1 MTISISERIGDQ
13 QQLFKVFSHAIFS
26 QLRVAM
32 PGIIQSFDASKVT
45 CVVQPAIKGTL
56 TDSKGNAQSMNL
68 PLLVDVSVVFPRGGG
83 VTMTFPIKSGDECL
97 VVFADRC
104 IDFWWQNGGIQE
116 VIDPRQHDLSDAFAF
131 IGAQSQKQKISS
143 MITDAMQLRSDDGA
157 TYFELNPSTQQIK
170 IVAPGGLEIVTPE
183 AIFSERVT
191 IKGLLS
197 WLGGMVGSTASG
209 VAAKITGAIKFL
221 GTLTAN
227 GKRIDET
234 HTHKGV
240 KAGGDSSGEVN

>member
-1 MTISISERIGDQ
+1 MPISVSARTGDP
-13 QQLFKVFSHAIFS
+13 QQLLEVFRHAISS

-32 PGIIQSFDASKVT
+32 PGIVQSFDANKVT

-56 TDSKGNAQSMNL
+56 TDSQGNVKSVNL
-68 PLLVDVSVVFPRGGG
+68 PLLVDVPVVFPRGGG

-116 VIDPRQHDLSDAFAF
+116 AIDPRQHDLSDAFAF
-131 IGAQSQKQKISS
+131 IGVQSQKQKISQIS
-143 MITDAMQLRSDDGA
+143 TDAMQLRSDDGA
-157 TYFELNPSTQQIK
+157 TYFEVNPTTQKMK
-170 IVAPGGLEIVTPE
+170 IVAPGGLEIITPE

-197 WLGGMVGSTASG
+197 WLGGMVGSTPSG
-209 VAAKITGAIKFL
+209 VAAKITGAIEFL
-221 GTLTAN
+221 GTLTSN

>member
-1 MTISISERIGDQ
+1 MTISVSERIGDQ
-13 QQLFKVFSHAIFS
+13 QQLLKVFSHAISS

-32 PGIIQSFDASKVT
+32 PCIVQSFDASKVT
-45 CVVQPAIKGTL
+45 CVVQPAIKGAL
-56 TDSKGNAQSMNL
+56 TDSQGQVQSVNL
-68 PLLVDVSVVFPRGGG
+68 PLLVDVPVIFPRGGG

-104 IDFWWQNGGIQE
+104 IDFWWQNGVIQE
-116 VIDPRQHDLSDAFAF
+116 AIDPRQHDLSDAFAF
-131 IGAQSQKQKISS
+131 IGVQSQKQKIRQIS
-143 MITDAMQLRSDDGA
+143 TDAMQLRSDDGA
-157 TYFELNPSTQQIK
+157 TYFEVNPTTQKIK
-170 IVAPGGLEIVTPE
+170 IVAPNGLEIVTPD

-209 VAAKITGAIKFL
+209 VAAKITGAIEFF
-221 GTLTAN
+221 GTLTSN

-240 KAGGDSSGEVN
+240 KAGGESSGEVN

>member
-1 MTISISERIGDQ
+1 MTISVSERIGDP
-13 QQLFKVFSHAIFS
+13 QQLLQVFRHTISS

-32 PGIIQSFDASKVT
+32 PGIIQSFDANKVT
-45 CVVQPAIKGTL
+45 CVVQPAIKGAL
-56 TDSKGNAQSMNL
+56 TDSQGQGQSVNL
-68 PLLVDVSVVFPRGGG
+68 PLLVDVPVIFPRGGG

-116 VIDPRQHDLSDAFAF
+116 AIDPRQHDLSDAFAF
-131 IGAQSQKQKISS
+131 IGPQSQAQKISNINES
-143 MITDAMQLRSDDGA
+143 AMQLRSDDGA
-157 TYFELNPSTQQIK
+157 TYFEVNPTTQKMK
-170 IVAPGGLEIVTPE
+170 IVAPNGLEIVTPD

-209 VAAKITGAIKFL
+209 VAVKITGAIEFL
-221 GTLTAN
+221 GALTSN
-227 GKRIDET
+227 GKRIDDT
-234 HTHKGV
+234 HPHKGL
-240 KAGGDSSGEVN
+240 KAGGESSGEVN

>member
-1 MTISISERIGDQ
+1 MAISVSARTGDQ
-13 QQLFKVFSHAIFS
+13 QQLLEVFRHAISS

-32 PGIIQSFDASKVT
+32 PAIVQSFDASKVT
-45 CVVQPAIKGTL
+45 CVVQPAIKGAL
-56 TDSKGNAQSMNL
+56 TDTKGNSQSVNL
-68 PLLVDVSVVFPRGGG
+68 PLLVDVPVVFPRGGG

-116 VIDPRQHDLSDAFAF
+116 AIDPRQHDLSDAFAF
-131 IGAQSQKQKISS
+131 VGVQSQKQKISQIS
-143 MITDAMQLRSDDGA
+143 TDAMQLRSDDGA
-157 TYFELNPSTQQIK
+157 TYFEVNPTTQKMK
-170 IVAPGGLEIVTPE
+170 IVAPGGLEIITPE
-183 AIFSERVT
+183 AIFSERITV
-191 IKGLLS
+191 KGLLS

-209 VAAKITGAIKFL
+209 VAAKITGAIEFL

-227 GKRIDET
+227 GKRIDDT

-240 KAGGDSSGEVN
+240 KAGGDNSGEVN

>member
-1 MTISISERIGDQ
+1 MAISVSARTGDQ
-13 QQLFKVFSHAIFS
+13 QQLLEVFRHAISS

-32 PGIIQSFDASKVT
+32 PAIVQSFDASKVT
-45 CVVQPAIKGTL
+45 CVVQPAIKGAL
-56 TDSKGNAQSMNL
+56 TDTKGNSQSVNL
-68 PLLVDVSVVFPRGGG
+68 PLLVDVPVVFPRGGA

-116 VIDPRQHDLSDAFAF
+116 AIDPRQHDLSDAFAF
-131 IGAQSQKQKISS
+131 IGPQSQVQKISN
-143 MITDAMQLRSDDGA
+143 INQDAMQLRSDDGA
-157 TYFELNPSTQQIK
+157 TYFELNPTSQKIK
-170 IVAPGGLEIVTPE
+170 IVAPNGLEIVTPD

-197 WLGGMVGSTASG
+197 WFAGMVGSTAFG
-209 VAAKITGAIKFL
+209 VAAKITGAIEFL

-240 KAGGDSSGEVN
+240 KAGGDSSGEVK

>member
-1 MTISISERIGDQ
+1 MAISVSARTGDQ
-13 QQLFKVFSHAIFS
+13 QHLLEVFRHTISS

-32 PGIIQSFDASKVT
+32 PGIVQSFDASKVT
-45 CVVQPAIKGTL
+45 CVVQPAIKGVL
-56 TDSKGNAQSMNL
+56 TDSKGNEQSVNL
-68 PLLVDVSVVFPRGGG
+68 PLLVDVPVVFPRGGG

-116 VIDPRQHDLSDAFAF
+116 AIDPRQHDLSDAFAF
-131 IGAQSQKQKISS
+131 IGPQSQAKTISN
-143 MITDAMQLRSDDGA
+143 INENAMQLRSDDGT
-157 TYFELNPSTQQIK
+157 TYFEVNPTTQKMK
-170 IVAPGGLEIVTPE
+170 IVAPGGLEVVTPE
-183 AIFSERVT
+183 AVFSERVT
-191 IKGLLS
+191 ITGLLS

-209 VAAKITGAIKFL
+209 VAAKITGAIEFL

-227 GKRIDET
+227 GKRIDDT

-240 KAGGDSSGEVN
+240 KAGGDNSGEVN

>member
-1 MTISISERIGDQ
+1 MPISVSARTGDP
-13 QQLFKVFSHAIFS
+13 QQLLEVFRHAISS

-32 PGIIQSFDASKVT
+32 PGIVQSFDANKVT

-56 TDSKGNAQSMNL
+56 TDSQGNVKSVNL
-68 PLLVDVSVVFPRGGG
+68 PLLVDVPVVFPRGGG

-116 VIDPRQHDLSDAFAF
+116 AIDPRQHDLSDAFAF
-131 IGAQSQKQKISS
+131 VGVQSQAKKISNINES
-143 MITDAMQLRSDDGA
+143 AMQLRSDDSA
-157 TYFELNPSTQQIK
+157 TYFELNPSTQKMK
-170 IVAPGGLEIVTPE
+170 IVAPGGLEIITPE
-183 AIFSERVT
+183 ATFSERVT
-191 IKGLLS
+191 IKGLLR

-209 VAAKITGAIKFL
+209 VAANITGAIEFL

>member
-1 MTISISERIGDQ
+1 MAISVSARTGDQ
-13 QQLFKVFSHAIFS
+13 QHLLEVFRHTISS

-32 PGIIQSFDASKVT
+32 PGIVQSFDASKVT
-45 CVVQPAIKGTL
+45 CVVQPAIKGVL
-56 TDSKGNAQSMNL
+56 TDSKGNVQSVNL
-68 PLLVDVSVVFPRGGG
+68 PLLVDVPVVFPRGGG

-116 VIDPRQHDLSDAFAF
+116 AIDPRQHDLSDAFAF
-131 IGAQSQKQKISS
+131 IGVQSQKQKISQIS
-143 MITDAMQLRSDDGA
+143 TDAMQLRSDDGA
-157 TYFELNPSTQQIK
+157 TYFEVNPTTQKIK
-170 IVAPGGLEIVTPE
+170 IVAPNGLEIVTPD

-197 WLGGMVGSTASG
+197 WLGGMVGSTPSG
-209 VAAKITGAIKFL
+209 VAAKITGAIEFL
-221 GTLTAN
+221 GTLTSN

-240 KAGGDSSGEVN
+240 KAGGESSGEVN

>member
-1 MTISISERIGDQ
+1 MAISVAARTGDPQQLLEVFRHTIS
-13 QQLFKVFSHAIFS
+13 S

-56 TDSKGNAQSMNL
+56 TDSQGHVQSVNL
-68 PLLVDVSVVFPRGGG
+68 PLLVDVPVVFPRGGG
-83 VTMTFPIKSGDECL
+83 VTMTFPVKSGDECL

-104 IDFWWQNGGIQE
+104 IDFWWQNGGVQE
-116 VIDPRQHDLSDAFAF
+116 AIDPRQHDLSDAFAF
-131 IGAQSQKQKISS
+131 IGVQSQKQKISQIS
-143 MITDAMQLRSDDGA
+143 TDAMQLRSDDGA
-157 TYFELNPSTQQIK
+157 TYFELNPTTQKMK

-183 AIFSERVT
+183 TTFSDRVT

-197 WLGGMVGSTASG
+197 WLGGMVGSAVSG
-209 VAAKITGAIKFL
+209 VAAKITGAIEFL
-221 GTLTAN
+221 GTLTSN

-240 KAGGDSSGEVN
+240 KAGGDNSGEVN

>member
-1 MTISISERIGDQ
+1 MPISISERTGDP
-13 QQLFKVFSHAIFS
+13 QQLLQVFRHAISS

-32 PGIIQSFDASKVT
+32 PGIIQSFDARKVT
-45 CVVQPAIKGTL
+45 CVVQPAIKGAL
-56 TDSKGNAQSMNL
+56 TDSQGHVQSVNL
-68 PLLVDVSVVFPRGGG
+68 PLLVDVPIVFPRGGG

-116 VIDPRQHDLSDAFAF
+116 AIDPRQHDLSDAFAF
-131 IGAQSQKQKISS
+131 IGVQSQKQKISQIS
-143 MITDAMQLRSDDGA
+143 TDAMQLRSDDGA
-157 TYFELNPSTQQIK
+157 TYFEVNPTTQKMK
-170 IVAPGGLEIVTPE
+170 IVAPGGLDIITPE
-183 AIFSERVT
+183 ATFSERVT

-209 VAAKITGAIKFL
+209 VAAKITGVIEFL

-240 KAGGDSSGEVN
+240 KSGGDSSGEVN